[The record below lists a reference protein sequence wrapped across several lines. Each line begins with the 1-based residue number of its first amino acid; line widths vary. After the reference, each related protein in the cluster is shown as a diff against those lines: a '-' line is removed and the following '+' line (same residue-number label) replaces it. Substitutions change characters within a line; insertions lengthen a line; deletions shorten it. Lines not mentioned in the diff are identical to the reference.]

1 MGEAETQRSFCSA
14 LQENLRSS
22 EITMQAYARK
32 PMTTTRMTNQQASA
46 SSLLR
51 GNGSAAKK
59 ASASSSSA
67 SSSCAAAAAAATKN
81 GSKISVPR
89 QTWASASQSVNAA
102 VTVTPSSTAVAEDK
116 VGTMTFTTWLL
127 KQEMKGNIKNEMAV
141 VLSSIALACK
151 QISSL
156 VTRAG
161 LSGMTGLAGET
172 NVQGEDQKKLDVIS
186 NDIFSD
192 CLRNCGRTGTIAS
205 EEEDIPVAIDQTFS
219 GDYVVCFDPL
229 DGSSNIDAGISVGS
243 IFGIFEPNE
252 ECNLEG
258 REIVTEST
266 DGDDLDISQ
275 QEALLHCCRP
285 GKDLLSAGYVMYS
298 SSTVLVLSVGDG
310 VVGFTLDNLI
320 GDFVMTHA
328 DIKIPETGKIYS
340 FNEGNAANWSEGLKN
355 YMSHVKAPEGE
366 GSSPYSARYIGS
378 LVGDFHRTMLYG
390 GIYGFPG
397 DKKNVNGK
405 LRLLYECAPMSFL
418 AEQAGG
424 KGSTGTGRVLDI
436 VPEQVHQRC
445 PLFIGSTK
453 EVEIIEKFLEEK

>member
-102 VTVTPSSTAVAEDK
+102 VTVTPSATAVAEDK

-141 VLSSIALACK
+141 VLNSIALACK

-161 LSGMTGLAGET
+161 LQGMTGLAGEQ

-186 NDIFSD
+186 NDIFSE
-192 CLRNCGRTGTIAS
+192 CLKNCGRTGTIAS
-205 EEEDIPVAIDQTFS
+205 EEEDIPIAVDQTFS

-275 QEALLHCCRP
+275 QEALLHYCRP
-285 GKDLLSAGYVMYS
+285 GNDLLSAGYVMYS
-298 SSTVLVLSVGDG
+298 SSTVLVLTVGDG
-310 VVGFTLDNLI
+310 VYGFTLDTLI
-320 GDFVMTHA
+320 GDFVLSHH
-328 DIKIPETGKIYS
+328 DIKIPESGKIYS
-340 FNEGNAANWSEGLKN
+340 FNEGNLKGWSDGLKE
-355 YMSHVKAPEGE
+355 YTDFVKEGDK
-366 GSSPYSARYIGS
+366 PYSARYIGS

-390 GIYGFPG
+390 GVYGYPG
-397 DKKNVNGK
+397 DERNKNGK
-405 LRLLYECAPMSFL
+405 LRLLYECAPMSYL

-453 EVEIIEKFLEEK
+453 EVEIIEKFLS

>member
-1 MGEAETQRSFCSA
+1 MGVTEAEAETQRSFCSA

-89 QTWASASQSVNAA
+89 QTWASASQSVNTA
-102 VTVTPSSTAVAEDK
+102 VTVTPSATAVAEDK

-205 EEEDIPVAIDQTFS
+205 EEEDIPVAIDQTYS

-258 REIVTEST
+258 REIVME
-266 DGDDLDISQ
+266 
-275 QEALLHCCRP
+275 
-285 GKDLLSAGYVMYS
+285 S
-298 SSTVLVLSVGDG
+298 SSTVLVLTVGDG
-310 VVGFTLDNLI
+310 VYGFTLDTLI
-320 GDFVMTHA
+320 GDFVLSH
-328 DIKIPETGKIYS
+328 DNIKIPEAGKIYS
-340 FNEGNAANWSEGLKN
+340 FNEGNLKGWSDGLKE
-355 YMSHVKAPEGE
+355 YMDFVKDGE
-366 GSSPYSARYIGS
+366 KPYSSRYIGS

-390 GIYGFPG
+390 GVYGYPG
-397 DKKNVNGK
+397 DERNKNGK

-424 KGSTGTGRVLDI
+424 KGSTCTGRVLDL

>member
-1 MGEAETQRSFCSA
+1 MMNAATTTTHP
-14 LQENLRSS
+14 SS
-22 EITMQAYARK
+22 KLVQSKKKIK
-32 PMTTTRMTNQQASA
+32 MTTTAATQQAARKTTTATTSKRGARHQQVAARAAAPQTVSPA
-46 SSLLR
+46 SSLYPPT
-51 GNGSAAKK
+51 SE
-59 ASASSSSA
+59 S
-67 SSSCAAAAAAATKN
+67 
-81 GSKISVPR
+81 
-89 QTWASASQSVNAA
+89 
-102 VTVTPSSTAVAEDK
+102 D

-127 KQEMKGNIKNEMAV
+127 RQEMQSNITNEMAV

-156 VTRAG
+156 VTRSS
-161 LSGMTGLAGET
+161 LSGMTGLAGGAQ
-172 NVQGEDQKKLDVIS
+172 NIQGEDQKKLDVIS
-186 NDIFSD
+186 NDIFSE
-192 CLRNCGRTGTIAS
+192 CLKNCGRTGTIAS

-258 REIVTEST
+258 KNIVTEST

-298 SSTVLVLSVGDG
+298 SSTVLVLTVGDG
-310 VVGFTLDNLI
+310 VYGFTLDTLI
-320 GDFVMTHA
+320 GDFVLSHH
-328 DIKIPETGKIYS
+328 DIKIPESGKIYS
-340 FNEGNAANWSEGLKN
+340 FNEGNLKGWSDGLKE
-355 YMSHVKAPEGE
+355 YMDFVKEGDK
-366 GSSPYSARYIGS
+366 PYSARYIGS

-390 GIYGFPG
+390 GVYGYPG
-397 DKKNVNGK
+397 DVRNVNGK

-436 VPEQVHQRC
+436 VPDQVHQRC

-453 EVEIIEKFLEEK
+453 EVELIEKFLV

>member
-1 MGEAETQRSFCSA
+1 MRGDLAGNQKRKRRTRGEKSERGRREEPKHSQKMNKAGVVRQKKMMTSTSA
-14 LQENLRSS
+14 TGAGL
-22 EITMQAYARK
+22 K
-32 PMTTTRMTNQQASA
+32 GASMRATGTAA
-46 SSLLR
+46 SSR
-51 GNGSAAKK
+51 GPGTAPKQEAKQVGRVGCRATAKGNLSA
-59 ASASSSSA
+59 
-67 SSSCAAAAAAATKN
+67 
-81 GSKISVPR
+81 
-89 QTWASASQSVNAA
+89 NAA
-102 VTVTPSSTAVAEDK
+102 ISVTPSSVAVQENV

-127 KQEMKGNIKNEMAV
+127 KQEMKGNVTNEMAV
-141 VLSSIALACK
+141 VLNSIALACK

-161 LSGMTGLAGET
+161 LQGMTGLAGEQ

-192 CLRNCGRTGTIAS
+192 CLKNCGRTGTIAS
-205 EEEDIPVAIDQTFS
+205 EEEDIPVAIDQTYS

-258 REIVTEST
+258 KSIVTEST

-298 SSTVLVLSVGDG
+298 SSTVLVLTVGDG
-310 VVGFTLDNLI
+310 VYGFTLDTLI
-320 GDFVMTHA
+320 GDFVLSH
-328 DIKIPETGKIYS
+328 DNIKIPESGKIYS
-340 FNEGNAANWSEGLKN
+340 FNEGNLKGWSDGLKD
-355 YMSHVKAPEGE
+355 YMDFVKEGDK
-366 GSSPYSARYIGS
+366 PYSSRYIGS

-390 GIYGFPG
+390 GVYGYPG
-397 DKKNVNGK
+397 DVRNVNGK
-405 LRLLYECAPMSFL
+405 LRLLYECAPMSYL

-436 VPEQVHQRC
+436 VPDQVHQRC

-453 EVEIIEKFLEEK
+453 EVEIIEKYLS